1 MTTTTLDEPLTQTSH
16 DTAEPLTNTQD
27 SEASPNTAV
36 PSDTA
41 SAEAPTPSAEVDSP
55 AAPTSSDDDDE
66 DHDED
71 PVLSLERDAT
81 DFEKATITVVLQLL
95 PEDGHDEG
103 RFVLLG
109 VKSHNLPPLTITRRY
124 AQLMPLPEEVAQLLT
139 KWESHYRE
147 ALAARTCKRAADKA
161 KEKAKEEERKRKQ
174 EESRCNA
181 KTKPTAKTTAT
192 RTITEV
198 ASTPSAG
205 PVVPAPPAEAVSQ
218 STLF

>member
-1 MTTTTLDEPLTQTSH
+1 MTTTTLDEPLTQTSYE
-16 DTAEPLTNTQD
+16 TAEPLTNTQD

-41 SAEAPTPSAEVDSP
+41 SAEAPTPSAEADSP
-55 AAPTSSDDDDE
+55 AAPTSSDDD
-66 DHDED
+66 DED

-103 RFVLLG
+103 RLVLLG

-124 AQLMPLPEEVAQLLT
+124 AQLSPLPEELAQLLT

-147 ALAARTCKRAADKA
+147 ALAARTSKRAADKA

-174 EESRCNA
+174 EESRRNA
-181 KTKPTAKTTAT
+181 KTKSTAKTTAA
-192 RTITEV
+192 RTITEAV
-198 ASTPSAG
+198 STPSAG